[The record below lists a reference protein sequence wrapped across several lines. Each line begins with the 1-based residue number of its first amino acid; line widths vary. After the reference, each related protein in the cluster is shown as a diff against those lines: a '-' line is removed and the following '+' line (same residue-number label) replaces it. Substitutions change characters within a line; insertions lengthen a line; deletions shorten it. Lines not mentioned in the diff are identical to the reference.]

1 MPTAFD
7 SASKPDTQPR
17 WSYERAVFVAPRVRS
32 RNAQPEVVSAVDLD
46 ELRYLV
52 STTIGDENRFSIES
66 VSELFGHTAR
76 VSVFGCTETETAV
89 IADVVAAQTLWEAV
103 PDREFDRIAARTPLH
118 RRTVGEEEAG
128 RRLHRLHGHPR

>member
-1 MPTAFD
+1 M
-7 SASKPDTQPR
+7 
-17 WSYERAVFVAPRVRS
+17 FVAPSVRS

-89 IADVVAAQTLWEAV
+89 IADVVADAIAAQTLWEAV
-103 PDREFDRIAARTPLH
+103 PEREFDRIAARTPLH

-128 RRLHRLHGHPR
+128 RLHRLHGHPR